1 MPAFFVQSCRS
12 SPVGGRYNRAVWRVV
27 RGSLSQRLER
37 FHMSTAAP
45 VSPPPSRGKQF
56 LRHCLIALAVLV
68 VMLVPM
74 IVLLV
79 ITGQPAATYSAMGTL
94 IGIVAV
100 LAGGLRIGIIT
111 VIVAALLAPL
121 AIVAGLS
128 PLTGAALMAIMTL
141 MVGRMSLFGLHK
153 AVLLVPIFIA
163 WPMIAP
169 VPWLPLNALD
179 RINELMAKHGMT
191 LAGALDHMH
200 HKAQSAATTAA
211 TPGPLK
217 RIIGHALMEQRFDTH
232 YLAWVLVVFLVG
244 GLVPVLILPF
254 ALRKV
259 HFPKPK
265 MHPRSEALPYT
276 ITITVL
282 TAVATYWFL
291 DHPKQTAGAFLI
303 ATILVLT
310 QVEGDIKWRLTIQR
324 VVGTLAGVA
333 GFVAVTSAI
342 NATTFTEVLGL
353 PFPVRMY
360 AVGLVFGAAAI
371 VAKFSQRQWIY
382 YILIVPAAASLNAF
396 TFKEAA
402 DLGEQ
407 RLIDNVV
414 GAVLVIAATLVA
426 LGASRLA
433 AKRGASTPPPDAS
446 PV

>member
-1 MPAFFVQSCRS
+1 
-12 SPVGGRYNRAVWRVV
+12 
-27 RGSLSQRLER
+27 
-37 FHMSTAAP
+37 MSTATPA
-45 VSPPPSRGKQF
+45 SPPPPLGKLL
-56 LRHCLIALAVLV
+56 LRRSLIALALLV
-68 VMLVPM
+68 MMLVPM

-79 ITGQPAATYSAMGTL
+79 ITGQPAATYSAMGTI

-200 HKAQSAATTAA
+200 HKAQAAATTAA

-217 RIIGHALMEQRFDTH
+217 RIIGNALMEQRFDTQ

-259 HFPKPK
+259 HFPKPT

-291 DHPKQTAGAFLI
+291 DHPKQTAGAFMI

-310 QVEGDIKWRLTIQR
+310 QVEGDVKWGLTIQR
-324 VVGTLAGVA
+324 VLGTLAGVA
-333 GFVAVTSAI
+333 GFVAVTSMI
-342 NATTFTEVLGL
+342 DATTFTEVVGL

-360 AVGLVFGAAAI
+360 VVGLVFGAAAI
-371 VAKFSQRQWIY
+371 VAKFGKRQWIY

-396 TFKEAA
+396 TFKQAA

-407 RLIDNVV
+407 RFVDNLV
-414 GAVLVIAATLVA
+414 GALLVIAAALIT
-426 LGASRLA
+426 LGASRLVV
-433 AKRGASTPPPDAS
+433 KRGGDTTPPDAS